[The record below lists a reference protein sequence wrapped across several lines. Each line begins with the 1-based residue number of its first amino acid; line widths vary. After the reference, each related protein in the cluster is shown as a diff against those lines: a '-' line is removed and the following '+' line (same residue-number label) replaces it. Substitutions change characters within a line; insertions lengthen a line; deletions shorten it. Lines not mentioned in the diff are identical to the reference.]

1 MDRLT
6 SSVYRSQILMGMEKD
21 LLYTL
26 LHHIQCWVQLHRPRV
41 FTCLFLWYKGCVGS
55 TSIFWSKSATSSASG
70 CGLDDRSSRG
80 CSKLYSRSVYFLHPA
95 AATDGRLCFVFA
107 PLFNL
112 KLKSLEFNLI
122 CGAER
127 LQALNSHSVPMLP
140 CYLGICLA
148 PFHRQFFSIH

>member
-1 MDRLT
+1 MDTLAF
-6 SSVYRSQILMGMEKD
+6 SVYRSKILMGMEKY

-26 LHHIQCWVQLHRPRV
+26 LHHIQCWVQLHCPRV
-41 FTCLFLWYKGCVGS
+41 FTCLFLWYKGVGS
-55 TSIFWSKSATSSASG
+55 TSILLSKSATSSASG
-70 CGLDDRSSRG
+70 YGLDEGSSRG

-107 PLFNL
+107 PLLNL

-127 LQALNSHSVPMLP
+127 LQALNSHSVSMLT
-140 CYLGICLA
+140 CCLGICLA
-148 PFHRQFFSIH
+148 TFNRQVFSIH